1 MMKTILAYIKS
12 YQATILVTNRWNRS
26 HLSWIFS
33 KPLTFTL
40 HIFVL
45 TQMCPSPSP
54 MLFRAYFGAL
64 KWLQTQINIGKGKI
78 TQVFQEVVTRIVE
91 RSVKRWSLQRNKSQ
105 CSSLNTFGMGQNN
118 NNVEHHTQSVTM
130 DREKDVDAMY
140 RKIQHRAP
148 SCYSLKKQLTFQD
161 TTTGSPEKWHLR
173 NEYRNSILMM
183 YQYLALGIDASSV
196 SNFCAHF
203 PDVILR
209 RNQWWHREMSA
220 VQFDLLPFLPAQQP
234 LWQVQSFAPRGEELV
249 ILHNSMA
256 GKRGQQMS
264 QTWQGHYFHVLF

>member
-33 KPLTFTL
+33 KFLTFTL
-40 HIFVL
+40 HTFVL

-54 MLFRAYFGAL
+54 MLSRAYFGAL
-64 KWLQTQINIGKGKI
+64 KWLQTQINIGKGKNH
-78 TQVFQEVVTRIVE
+78 TSVSRFVTRIVE
-91 RSVKRWSLQRNKSQ
+91 RSNKRSSLQRNKSQ

-183 YQYLALGIDASSV
+183 CQYLAVGYWRIISIEFLHS
-196 SNFCAHF
+196 F
-203 PDVILR
+203 LR
-209 RNQWWHREMSA
+209 RHFAEEPVVPSWNVGCSIWPVTIPPSSA
-220 VQFDLLPFLPAQQP
+220 TP
-234 LWQVQSFAPRGEELV
+234 LTSP
-249 ILHNSMA
+249 
-256 GKRGQQMS
+256 
-264 QTWQGHYFHVLF
+264 VLCS